1 MALMRICRCRIA
13 ARMFLTCIQM
23 SVCTLKNQLVKKG
36 PDVDV
41 TCRLYS
47 DHGYDSLN
55 NFSDTRTLMLHIID
69 VFGHVI

>member
-1 MALMRICRCRIA
+1 
-13 ARMFLTCIQM
+13 MFLTCIQM